1 MKIHKK
7 IMERDI
13 KIIKTILAV
22 FLIVLVSYLLKLFA
36 NWFIPLTFAVFLTL
50 VILPLLKKAKKY
62 KIPYF
67 VTLIIIFV
75 IISLSVKGISW
86 IIQDTALQIA
96 SESAKIT
103 DQFNHKMKPI
113 LDQSEEMFGSEI
125 FAEKNNLIEDNIKGI
140 LTSKGFGNVVKFSL
154 GTAQKFLQSF
164 FMILF
169 FFLLI
174 LGSAVHYEEKLT
186 KFSKKGNEKN
196 SILIFEGVMSSLNM
210 FLRVKTIMSLCT
222 GIGFTII
229 AYIFG
234 VDFPLFWGFFTFIV
248 NYVQLVGSIVSTITV
263 AAFGFLQIETMGG
276 FAIFAMSLALIQVLF
291 GSILEPIFMGKSFSI
306 NTVFII
312 ISLFIWGY
320 LWGISGMIL
329 SIPIIASIKIFLD
342 NSKNY
347 QELGAFLG
355 ARKNLM
361 AEKLKDNK
369 FIKIPKS

>member
-1 MKIHKK
+1 LKNKIQYICLINKIIFTFVEMKIHKK

-234 VDFPLFWGFFTFIV
+234 VDFP
-248 NYVQLVGSIVSTITV
+248 
-263 AAFGFLQIETMGG
+263 FLQIETMGG